1 MKTKED
7 LFKAQIGPQFGFDLS
22 KISSHYEH
30 RRRLRRD
37 KMVLRYGELIP
48 LVARNQNGWE
58 THVLA
63 FARYSLLETAIIVT
77 NLNDRDAQFYVD
89 LSQLQ

>member
-1 MKTKED
+1 MKYKEEK
-7 LFKAQIGPQFGFDLS
+7 FKQAIGPELGFDLS
-22 KISSHYEH
+22 KINTHYEH

-48 LVARNQNGWE
+48 LVARNNNGWE

-63 FARYSLLETAIIVT
+63 FARYSMSETAVIAI
-77 NLNDRDAQFYVD
+77 NLNDRPVNCWVD
-89 LSQLQ
+89 CT